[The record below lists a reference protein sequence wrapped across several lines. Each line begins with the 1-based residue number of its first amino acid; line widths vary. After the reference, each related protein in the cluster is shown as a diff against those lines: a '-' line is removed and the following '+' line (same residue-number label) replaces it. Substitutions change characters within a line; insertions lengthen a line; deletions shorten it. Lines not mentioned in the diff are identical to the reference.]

1 MLSPFLR
8 RAHHI
13 LLLACLFHVS
23 PLPLACRACLGSA
36 DRLCRGSPAP
46 RPVCE
51 EHLVASESNGHPT
64 LTCYAGLR
72 SYINS
77 RTHMHICAPG
87 VGGSWIAATGTRT
100 WRGALSLSLILRGG
114 EASISRDS
122 EREVSGNRDDGDARG
137 KHYSSVCCAEAREVT
152 CTVETDIWR
161 QDSRRKWKGKLLP
174 LWRTCARVCVCVCVC
189 VCLCV
194 CVHVCVFVIVCTSAR
209 PRAVSHSIFLSFF
222 SPSLAVS
229 RACSLIL
236 SLIFWQACA
245 GVRARAR
252 SVSFAF
258 SVSHLHALSVLVS
271 RSTFCI
277 KVRT

>member
-46 RPVCE
+46 RPVYE

-87 VGGSWIAATGTRT
+87 VGGSWTSATGMRT

-114 EASISRDS
+114 EASISRNS
-122 EREVSGNRDDGDARG
+122 EREVSGNRDDGDARA
-137 KHYSSVCCAEAREVT
+137 KHHSSVCCAEAREVT

-161 QDSRRKWKGKLLP
+161 LDSRRKWKGKILP
-174 LWRTCARVCVCVCVC
+174 LWRACACACVCVCVGIYVCAYVC
-189 VCLCV
+189 VCICDS
-194 CVHVCVFVIVCTSAR
+194 VHE
-209 PRAVSHSIFLSFF
+209 RAWLSRTLSFSLSSLPRSQSVARALSF
-222 SPSLAVS
+222 SPSFSGRLAQV
-229 RACSLIL
+229 
-236 SLIFWQACA
+236 
-245 GVRARAR
+245 
-252 SVSFAF
+252 
-258 SVSHLHALSVLVS
+258 
-271 RSTFCI
+271 
-277 KVRT
+277 